1 MFKRI
6 FIFFAVSL
14 LISITVSLLMSVLG
28 IGSYVSANGLQ
39 YGTLFIFCLIWGMA
53 GSFISL
59 LLSRKIAKWTMGVQ
73 LVTVNGPH
81 RQLVETVHRLARK
94 AGISEMPEV
103 GIYQSS
109 DVNAFATGRSKN
121 ASLVAVS
128 TGLLE
133 AMNDDELEGVL
144 AHEVAHAANGDMIT
158 MTLVQGVVN
167 AFVMFFS
174 RVAAFA
180 ISQALRGNDND
191 EDRRGNPW
199 VTMALTMVFDI
210 LFGFLALPIV
220 AWFSRYREY
229 RADEGGA
236 VLASKE
242 KMVAALECLQRMYP
256 RMEKVQAEEGIN
268 ANFQAMQISSKVRIL
283 ELISTHPPLEK
294 RIAALKTMPKER
306 LSRGSSSPAL
316 NV

>member
-6 FIFFAVSL
+6 FLFFAVSL
-14 LISITVSLLMSVLG
+14 LISVTVSLLMSLLG
-28 IGSYVSANGLQ
+28 IGSYISANGLQ
-39 YGTLFIFCLIWGMA
+39 YGTLFIYCLVWGMA

-59 LLSRKIAKWTMGVQ
+59 LMSKMIAKWTMGVQ
-73 LVTVNGPH
+73 IVTVNGPH

-103 GIYQSS
+103 GIYQSR

-121 ASLVAVS
+121 ASLIAVS

-133 AMNDDELEGVL
+133 SMSDDAVEGVL

-174 RVAAFA
+174 RIAAFA
-180 ISQALRGNDND
+180 VSQALRSSDD
-191 EDRRGNPW
+191 DDRRGNPW
-199 VTMALTMVFDI
+199 VTMGLTFAFDI

-236 VLASKE
+236 VLASRE
-242 KMVAALECLQRMYP
+242 KMVAALESLQRMYP
-256 RMEKVQAEEGIN
+256 RMEQAQAEEGVN
-268 ANFQAMQISSKVRIL
+268 ANFQAMQISSKVRML

-294 RIAALKTMPKER
+294 RIAALKNMPKER

>member
-6 FIFFAVSL
+6 FLFFAVSL
-14 LISITVSLLMSVLG
+14 LISVTVSLLMSVLG
-28 IGSYVSANGLQ
+28 IGSYISANGLQ
-39 YGTLFIFCLIWGMA
+39 YGTLFIYCLIWGMA

-59 LLSRKIAKWTMGVQ
+59 LMSKMIAKWTMGVQ
-73 LVTVNGPH
+73 IVTVNGPH

-103 GIYQSS
+103 GIYQSR

-121 ASLVAVS
+121 ASLIAVS

-133 AMNDDELEGVL
+133 SMSDDAVEGVL

-174 RVAAFA
+174 RIAAFA
-180 ISQALRGNDND
+180 VSQALRSSDD
-191 EDRRGNPW
+191 DDRRGNPW
-199 VTMALTMVFDI
+199 VTMGLTMVFDI

-236 VLASKE
+236 VLASRE
-242 KMVAALECLQRMYP
+242 KMVAALESLQRMYP
-256 RMEKVQAEEGIN
+256 RMEQAQAEEGVN
-268 ANFQAMQISSKVRIL
+268 ANFQAMQISSKVRML

-294 RIAALKTMPKER
+294 RIAALKNMPKER